1 MKIAFITLGF
11 SPFRAS
17 GLDLSG
23 ERLVKGLL
31 KKGHQVTVI
40 TGQQGEIE
48 ESMQSPLLDII
59 RIPLDQSDWIG
70 FGYRASKILR
80 SLEAH
85 DIVHFWDIHFGWAYR
100 NQFVGSLQHSFQQR
114 IKSLGPISTNLDLNW
129 LVKYIYYVAAK
140 HLFEIPSINRANVL
154 LAGSLTSK
162 DKFIE
167 EYHLQPGKIQIAR
180 HGVDTHFFMP
190 RNDVQPYRDALGL
203 RQGERVILF
212 AGFITPRKGL
222 EYLAQAL
229 PDIVP
234 KPKLMIIGR
243 WRSASYRKKVMEIFQ
258 SCSDQV
264 VELGF
269 VDDQDM
275 PAYLS
280 LADIYVSPSL
290 LEGFGLPIVEALA
303 CETPVVAADAGSVA
317 EVLGPGG
324 ILVKPRDPESLAI
337 EISRLLNDQ
346 SLRTQLGMAGRKFV
360 VDEFSLEGMVESTL
374 EAYQAIK

>member
-23 ERLVKGLL
+23 ERLVKGLIN
-31 KKGHQVTVI
+31 KGHQVTVI
-40 TGQQGEIE
+40 TGQLGEIE
-48 ESMQSPLLDII
+48 ESMRAPSLEII
-59 RIPLDQSDWIG
+59 RIPLDKSDWIG
-70 FGYRASKILR
+70 FGYRAANILQR
-80 SLEAH
+80 LEPQ
-85 DIVHFWDIHFGWAYR
+85 DIVHSWDIHFAWAYR

-114 IKSLGPISTNLDLNW
+114 INSLGPIPTNLDFNW
-129 LVKYIYYVAAK
+129 LVKYIYYLVAK

-154 LAGSLTSK
+154 LAGSNTSRN
-162 DKFIE
+162 KFIE
-167 EYHLQPGKIQIAR
+167 EYHVHPGKIKIAR

-190 RNDVQPYRDALGL
+190 INDVQSYREALGL
-203 RQGERVILF
+203 KPGEPVILF

-222 EYLAQAL
+222 EYLAHAL
-229 PDIVP
+229 PVIDP

-243 WRSASYRKKVMEIFQ
+243 WRSARYRKKVMEIFQ
-258 SCSDQV
+258 PCMDQV
-264 VELGF
+264 VEMGF

-324 ILVKPRDPESLAI
+324 ILVKPRDPESLAD
-337 EISRLLNDQ
+337 EISKLLNEP
-346 SLRTQLGMAGRKFV
+346 SLRKQLGKAGRKYV
-360 VDEFSLEGMVESTL
+360 VDEFSLEGMVNSTL